1 MGNSC
6 WYKYDTPIRKPSK
19 AVAKCCFTGFVKIL
33 EVWPKKGLATKVIE
47 QWIDLHSRDDIKSH
61 RKMFGRPRKMFSS
74 PRKNVW

>member
-1 MGNSC
+1 M
-6 WYKYDTPIRKPSK
+6 
-19 AVAKCCFTGFVKIL
+19 KIL